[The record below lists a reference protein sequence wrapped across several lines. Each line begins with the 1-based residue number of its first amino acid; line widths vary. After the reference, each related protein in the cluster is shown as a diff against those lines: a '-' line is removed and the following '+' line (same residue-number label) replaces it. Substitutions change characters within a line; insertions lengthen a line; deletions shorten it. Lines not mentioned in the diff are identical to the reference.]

1 MCVLRVVVPLVP
13 NGAGALFFKIKKYW
27 LQFKMPFCV
36 KQRLSLLSLITY
48 RERLC
53 DLSRLPV
60 DAASRVVRLALVAG
74 ADDPV
79 LVAWNV
85 NEIPLHSF
93 F

>member
-1 MCVLRVVVPLVP
+1 
-13 NGAGALFFKIKKYW
+13 
-27 LQFKMPFCV
+27 MPFCV
-36 KQRLSLLSLITY
+36 RQRLSLLSLFIY

-53 DLSRLPV
+53 DLSRLLPV
-60 DAASRVVRLALVAG
+60 DAAARVVRLALVAG